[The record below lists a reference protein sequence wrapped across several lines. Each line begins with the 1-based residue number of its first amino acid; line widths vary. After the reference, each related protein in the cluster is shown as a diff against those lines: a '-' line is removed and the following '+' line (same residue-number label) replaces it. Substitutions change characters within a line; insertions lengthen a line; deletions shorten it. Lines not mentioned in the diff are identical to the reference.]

1 MVIKLC
7 KRLKKI
13 YDMANRENVIADIAT
28 DHGYLAVEFLLKD
41 KAQKVI
47 ATDISEKSLS
57 KCKLLA
63 EKLSL
68 SDRIDLRL
76 GDGLAL
82 LNENE
87 ADLIIISGLG
97 GLNIIKMLDESY
109 KCSKYIFAPQNN
121 AVRLREKIYSSQLV
135 IIKDVKVLDKGIFY
149 DIIYAEKGNASLS
162 EYEKYWDK
170 NTLENKDFE
179 LYCNK
184 IKDIAKKVK
193 AQSPCSKKDKFF
205 DYILGL
211 LK

>member
-7 KRLKKI
+7 KRLNKI
-13 YDMANRENVIADIAT
+13 YDMAGRENVIADIAT
-28 DHGYLAVEFLLKD
+28 DHGYLAVKFLLND

-57 KCKLLA
+57 KCKLLS

-68 SDRIDLRL
+68 SNKIDLRL
-76 GDGLAL
+76 GDGLAPIR
-82 LNENE
+82 ENE
-87 ADLIIISGLG
+87 ADLIVISGLG
-97 GLNIIKMLDESY
+97 GLNIIKMLDESC

-121 AVRLREKIYSSQLV
+121 SVKLREKIYSSELV
-135 IIKDVKVLDKGIFY
+135 IVKDVKVLDKGIFY
-149 DIIYAEKGNASLS
+149 DIIFAQKGNGSLS
-162 EYEKYWDK
+162 EYEKYWGK
-170 NTLENKDFE
+170 NSLENKDFE

-184 IKDIAKKVK
+184 IKSIAEKVK
-193 AQSPCSKKDKFF
+193 AQSPCSKKDKYF